1 MNTLRTATLLSVIVG
16 VFFGSICFAE
26 APWTDDS
33 LETVKKNIAEKKAV
47 LVDVREKGEWDA
59 GHIDGAILLPLI
71 EMQSGMTK
79 EEITKRLPKDTII
92 YTHCVKGIR
101 AMTAGAQLE
110 ELGYQVRNLK
120 PGYKEMIQA
129 GFTKAEPTP

>member
-1 MNTLRTATLLSVIVG
+1 MYALRAATLLALTASLYFTSV
-16 VFFGSICFAE
+16 CFA
-26 APWTDDS
+26 ASPWTDDS

-59 GHIDGAILLPLI
+59 GHVQGAILLPLI

-79 EEITKRLPKDTII
+79 EEIAKRLPKDKII

-110 ELGYQVRNLK
+110 ELGYEVRNLK
-120 PGYKEMIQA
+120 PGYKEIVQA
-129 GFTKAEPTP
+129 GFKKNEPTR